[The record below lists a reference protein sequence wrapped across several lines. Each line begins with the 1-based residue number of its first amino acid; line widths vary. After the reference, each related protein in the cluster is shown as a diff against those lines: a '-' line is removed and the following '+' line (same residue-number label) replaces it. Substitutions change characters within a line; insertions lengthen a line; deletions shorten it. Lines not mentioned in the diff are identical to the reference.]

1 VRANQMPE
9 IMLQADATKLFDG
22 PNPVNLATFTDAEM
36 PGPQAMQLAQNYGAG
51 MLTVSQ
57 IKVK

>member
-1 VRANQMPE
+1 MPE